1 MGGSVA
7 MAARRRAGARVR
19 GVDPRP
25 EATRAVD
32 RLGTLDEAL
41 AGAEVAVIA
50 VPLGVLGETVDAV
63 LAAAPRDCVVTDVGS
78 TKRGVI
84 RDDERFVGGHP
95 LAGAET
101 GGVEHA
107 RGDLFDGA
115 TWYLTPTERTSGILF
130 ERLHRFLVALGAR
143 PQAIDADLHDRL
155 MATIS
160 HLPHVVAN
168 ALIAQA
174 SELDEAIMGPSFRDA
189 TRVAG
194 ANPALWPDILLAN
207 RTAVS
212 AVIDDMRARLDAVQE
227 ALKARDRDALE
238 RWQVQAHEQRGT
250 LLEAALHSGPHAE
263 LRLIVPNRPGV
274 VAELSLAL
282 GRAGINIADMS
293 LTPAQDFSRGEIA
306 LWVPEGELER
316 ARSITEGLF

>member
-1 MGGSVA
+1 V
-7 MAARRRAGARVR
+7 V
-19 GVDPRP
+19 GVDPDP
-25 EATRAVD
+25 SAALETGAIASAEPLERAVANAD
-32 RLGTLDEAL
+32 AVFVATPVPAL
-41 AGAEVAVIA
+41 AEAIGQA
-50 VPLGVLGETVDAV
+50 
-63 LAAAPRDCVVTDVGS
+63 LAAAPAGCVVTDTGS
-78 TKRGVI
+78 VKRPVVAAV
-84 RDDERFVGGHP
+84 DDERFVGGHP

-101 GGVEHA
+101 DGVEHA

-115 TWYLTPTERTSGILF
+115 TWYLTPTARTSGVLF

-160 HLPHVVAN
+160 HLPHVLAN
-168 ALIAQA
+168 ALVSQA
-174 SELDEAIMGPSFRDA
+174 SALGEPAMGPSFRDA

-194 ANPALWPDILLAN
+194 ANPGLWPDILLAN
-207 RTAVS
+207 RAAVG
-212 AVIDDMRARLDAVQE
+212 AVVDDLRSRLDAVTDALQAGDRE
-227 ALKARDRDALE
+227 ALEA
-238 RWQVQAHEQRGT
+238 WQREAQGQRGE

-263 LRLIVPNRPGV
+263 LRLVVPNRPGV

-293 LTPAQDFSRGEIA
+293 LTPAPDFSRGEIA
-306 LWVPEGELER
+306 LWVQADELDR

>member
-7 MAARRRAGARVR
+7 MAARRRAGAKVR

-32 RLGTLDEAL
+32 RLGTLEEAL
-41 AGAEVAVIA
+41 DDAQIAVIA
-50 VPLGVLGETVDAV
+50 VPLGILGETVDAV
-63 LAAAPRDCVVTDVGS
+63 LAVAPRDCVVTDVGS
-78 TKRGVI
+78 TKRGVL

-115 TWYLTPTERTSGILF
+115 TWYLTPTAGTSGVLF
-130 ERLHRFLVALGAR
+130 ERLHRFLVTLGAR
-143 PQAIDADLHDRL
+143 PQAIDAELHDRL

-168 ALIAQA
+168 ALVAQA
-174 SELDEAIMGPSFRDA
+174 GDLGEPAMGPSFRDA

-207 RTAVS
+207 AAAVNEVIEDLRGRLATVS
-212 AVIDDMRARLDAVQE
+212 AALE
-227 ALKARDRDALE
+227 AGDRDALE
-238 RWQVQAHEQRGT
+238 RWQVEAQARRGA

-263 LRLIVPNRPGV
+263 LRLVVPNRPGV
-274 VAELSLAL
+274 VADLSLAL

-306 LWVPEGELER
+306 LWVPEDELER
-316 ARSITEGLF
+316 ARGITEGLF

>member
-1 MGGSVA
+1 MTGFDPDPGVLEAALARGALDAVA
-7 MAARRRAGARVR
+7 PSIA
-19 GVDPRP
+19 
-25 EATRAVD
+25 EAV
-32 RLGTLDEAL
+32 
-41 AGAEVAVIA
+41 AGAEAV
-50 VPLGVLGETVDAV
+50 V
-63 LAAAPRDCVVTDVGS
+63 LAAPVRALPGCVRAALDAAPADCVVTDVGS
-78 TKRGVI
+78 VKRELVAAI
-84 RDDERFVGGHP
+84 DDERFVGGHP

-143 PQAIDADLHDRL
+143 PQAIDAELHDRL

-168 ALIAQA
+168 ALVAQA
-174 SELDEAIMGPSFRDA
+174 SELDEAVMGPSFRDA

-194 ANPALWPDILLAN
+194 ANPGLWPDILLAN
-207 RTAVS
+207 GDALITVL
-212 AVIDDMRARLDAVQE
+212 DDLLGRLREVRG
-227 ALKARDRDALE
+227 ALAARDRDALE
-238 RWQVQAHEQRGT
+238 RWQRTAHEQRGE

-263 LRLIVPNRPGV
+263 LRLVVPNRPGV

-306 LWVPEGELER
+306 LWIPEGELER
-316 ARSITEGLF
+316 ARGITEGLF